1 MFRIRFPI
9 ALLCLSLGCIK
20 TPEVTPAQT
29 DATDQAQMDAH
40 DIALV
45 QDSARLY
52 WEAVRWGDGSK
63 AASFLEEPGMR
74 LVYEAWLED
83 QKDATRYEDVQVLQ
97 VQIQPEESESDSP
110 TLRKATAYIR
120 IKSYT
125 LPEQILES
133 ETVQQEWYK
142 SSSGWWITWD
152 PPTD

>member
-9 ALLCLSLGCIK
+9 ALLSQLGVY
-20 TPEVTPAQT
+20 PPRVTPAQT

-45 QDSARLY
+45 KTAHASI
-52 WEAVRWGDGSK
+52 GSGSMGNGSK
-63 AASFLEEPGMR
+63 APVLEEPGMR

-97 VQIQPEESESDSP
+97 VQIQQEESESDTP